1 MEVNYDSI
9 SQNKIYGFILENF
22 LDYNKKSIRLFNFF
36 GIEILDDSD
45 LKTFYSEV
53 IRHKVIFFTTN
64 NENFD
69 YSKVM
74 RLFKLTKKLGEV
86 NYFYNLIK

>member
-1 MEVNYDSI
+1 MNNLTENKLEVTYDSI
-9 SQNKIYGFILENF
+9 SKNKINGYISENF
-22 LDYNKKSIRLFNFF
+22 NDFNKKIRLFNFF

-53 IRHKVIFFTTN
+53 IRHRVIFFTRN

-69 YSKVM
+69 YSTVM
-74 RLFKLTKKLGEV
+74 TLFKLIRKSH
-86 NYFYNLIK
+86 